1 MPTHRRPRSASRA
14 ASTLLA
20 LVASLMLLLGP
31 VAGLLPTAAAASAAA
46 TPTADAGEAQDGG
59 ALTTLSALGGL
70 LSSDDGATA
79 TAAGPVA
86 ATADNPTIPT
96 TNAERQLVAKY
107 LPVIYVREQE
117 SACAAPPEGGEGYRP
132 LPVELVLDNDAV
144 QLKDGANGDAVL
156 ASGVTAPELATYGP
170 DTYLD
175 FPGNP
180 RDPGCT
186 YMADERRWT
195 AEQNLQNTTYARVVF
210 DTANHRLALQYWFF
224 WYFNEW
230 NNLHEA
236 DWEMIQVMWE
246 DVSSVEQAL
255 TTTPVATGFSQHS
268 AGELATWTDPKLEF
282 EDGPGGTHLK
292 VFSGAG
298 SHASFYAPR
307 TFLQWGENSSGF
319 GCDTTF
325 APSVRV
331 PVVAQI
337 VEEPVDPKG
346 KFAWILYPGR
356 WGERAPSVF
365 NGVHGPGYN
374 SRWIDPWR
382 KLDRWNS
389 SNIVVPE
396 PGTIGVTATQAFC
409 TLSRTGSQLLIQAK
423 LHPWIVTPAL
433 AVIVAVFAF
442 AYRRARR
449 IFRRAIAYY
458 RRFWRLFMGIGL
470 MALPIG
476 VAFNLIQALVITIGP
491 LRYME
496 NWMGDAAGARLTS
509 VLAVGSL
516 QQLAMLAIIAPAIVQ
531 AIADLHHGRT
541 VTIGSAYASALRR
554 WKPLVVAGA
563 IAVVLAGVPSL
574 TVIGLPIALWL
585 AIRWQFF
592 GQVLIFDR
600 DCNGPDAL
608 RRSARLVKGRW
619 WKALFDSLIFDLLA
633 TIPGVVI
640 GFGLLTVGRTAVG
653 FANGISSVLYVVLM
667 PLSVI
672 ALTILFLDWRNDP
685 LTIEPEPAPA
695 PTTPTVGEALP
706 AVPPA

>member
-1 MPTHRRPRSASRA
+1 MPIRRRVVPIIGPII
-14 ASTLLA
+14 
-20 LVASLMLLLGP
+20 ASLVLLLTPFG
-31 VAGLLPTAAAASAAA
+31 GSIASAADA
-46 TPTADAGEAQDGG
+46 TPTVEATVTPTEG
-59 ALTTLSALGGL
+59 ASSRTTTLGGL
-70 LSSDDGATA
+70 LSSDDDDATPAA
-79 TAAGPVA
+79 TGPIA
-86 ATADNPTIPT
+86 ATADNPTVPT
-96 TNAERQLVAKY
+96 TPAEQQLVDKY
-107 LPVIYVREQE
+107 LPVVYVRQQE
-117 SACAAPPEGGEGYRP
+117 STCAAPPEGGEAYRP
-132 LPVELVLDNDAV
+132 LPVDLVLGNNAV
-144 QLKDGANGDAVL
+144 QLKDGANNDEVIAE
-156 ASGVTAPELATYGP
+156 GVNAQQLATYGP

-180 RDPGCT
+180 RDPGCE
-186 YMADERRWT
+186 YMTDERAWT
-195 AEQNLQNTTYARVVF
+195 AEHNLQNTTYARVVY
-210 DTANHRLALQYWFF
+210 DAANHRLALQYWFF

-236 DWEMIQVMWE
+236 DWEMIQIMWE
-246 DVSSVEQAL
+246 DVSGVDDAL
-255 TTTPVATGFSQHS
+255 AKTPVATGFSQHS
-268 AGELATWTDPKLEF
+268 AGELGLWTDSKLEF
-282 EDGPGGTHLK
+282 EDGPGGTHLRIY
-292 VFSGAG
+292 SGAG

-337 VEEPVDPKG
+337 VAEPIDPNG
-346 KFAWILYPGR
+346 PYAWILYPGR

-374 SRWIDPWR
+374 SRWLDPWR

-396 PGTIGVTATQAFC
+396 PGTLGVTATQAFC
-409 TLSRTGSQLLIQAK
+409 SISRTGSQLLIQAK
-423 LHPWIVTPAL
+423 LHPWAVTPLL
-433 AVIVAVFAF
+433 AVVVAVFVY
-442 AYRRARR
+442 AYRRARL

-476 VAFNLIQALVITIGP
+476 VFFNVIQALVINVGP
-491 LRYME
+491 LRYMQ
-496 NWMGDAAGARLTS
+496 NWMGDDAGARLS
-509 VLAVGSL
+509 GVIAVGSV
-516 QQLAMLAIIAPAIVQ
+516 QQLAMLAIIGPAIVQ
-531 AIADLHHGRT
+531 AVADLHHGKT
-541 VTIGSAYASALRR
+541 VTIRSAYAGALRR
-554 WKPLVVAGA
+554 WKPIVVAGA
-563 IAVVLAGVPSL
+563 IAVVLAGVPAL
-574 TVIGLPIALWL
+574 TLIGLPVAIWL

-608 RRSARLVKGRW
+608 TRSARLVKGHW
-619 WKALFDSLIFDLLA
+619 WRALFGSLLFDLMA

-653 FANGISSVLYVVLM
+653 FANGVSSLLYVVLM

-672 ALTILFLDWRNDP
+672 ALTILFMDWRNDP
-685 LTIEPEPAPA
+685 LTIEPGTAPEPATGNELAAASPA
-695 PTTPTVGEALP
+695 
-706 AVPPA
+706 